1 MVSALFKANEF
12 KSGKKKKKDTRFPRN
27 FPSIPTGFIFYV
39 AIL

>member
-12 KSGKKKKKDTRFPRN
+12 KSGKKKKDTRFPRN